1 MRLFRGKIRTSMAP
15 ETNNRQIL
23 KSIGILMGALLL
35 SRMLGFVR
43 EWTVAHQMGSNAT
56 TDAYY
61 AAFVLPDFLTYLVA
75 GGSLEIFFIPVFT
88 KYMAEK
94 KEKEAWHIYSTVV
107 TFMIVLL
114 LPLLTLAE

>member
-1 MRLFRGKIRTSMAP
+1 
-15 ETNNRQIL
+15 
-23 KSIGILMGALLL
+23 
-35 SRMLGFVR
+35 MLGFAR

-75 GGSLEIFFIPVFT
+75 GASLEIFFIPVFT

-94 KEKEAWHIYSTVV
+94 KEEEAWHIFSTVV
-107 TFMIVLL
+107 TFVIVLL
-114 LPLLTLAE
+114 AITHTGGNLCTTHCQNYCPGF